1 MRFTS
6 LRLAPL
12 WATLTVSGPSLAAAS
27 LLVDDAGTTP
37 ESSCQLE
44 SWIRNTTGHSERTAV
59 PACTVAGTEWSFS
72 LSHLRGSGDTPWA
85 IGAKRT
91 LRGWHADRI
100 QLAGALQTGG
110 DLRHGGARG
119 WAINVPLSIAVDRQG
134 DVLIHANTGWV
145 RSRTERG
152 MTFGAGTE
160 IRIAPRWSV
169 LAEQFR
175 DAARQRSSQLGVR
188 RLLRN
193 DASLDL
199 LVGYQHGATSD
210 SWLTVGLNLP
220 LTR

>member
-12 WATLTVSGPSLAAAS
+12 WAILTVSGPSHAAAS

-37 ESSCQLE
+37 ESSCRME

-59 PACTVAGTEWSFS
+59 PACTVAGTEWSFA

-119 WAINVPLSIAVDRQG
+119 WAVNVPLSIAVDRQG
-134 DVLIHANTGWV
+134 DVLIHANTGWA
-145 RSRTERG
+145 RSRTERRL
-152 MTFGAGTE
+152 TFGAATE

-169 LAEQFR
+169 LAEQYR
-175 DAARQRSSQLGVR
+175 DAARHRSSQLGVR
-188 RLLRN
+188 RPLRN

-199 LVGYQHGATSD
+199 LLGHQHGAASD

>member
-12 WATLTVSGPSLAAAS
+12 WATLAASGASHAAAS

-37 ESSCQLE
+37 DASCQLE
-44 SWIRNTTGHSERTAV
+44 SWVRSSTGHSERSAV
-59 PACTVAGTEWSFS
+59 PACTVAGTEWSVA
-72 LSHLRGSGDTPWA
+72 LSHLRGRGDSPWTV
-85 IGAKRT
+85 GAKRT
-91 LRGWHADRI
+91 LGGWHADRI
-100 QLAGALQTGG
+100 QWAGDLQTGG

-119 WAINVPLSIAVDRQG
+119 WAVNLPLSIAVDRHG
-134 DVLIHANTGWV
+134 DVVIHANTGWM

-152 MTFGAGTE
+152 LTLGAATE

-169 LAEQFR
+169 LAEQHR
-175 DAARQRSSQLGVR
+175 DAARHRSRQLGVR

-199 LVGYQHGATSD
+199 LVGRQAGPASD
-210 SWLTVGLNLP
+210 AWLTVGLNLP

>member
-44 SWIRNTTGHSERTAV
+44 SWIRNTTGQSERTAV
-59 PACTVAGTEWSFS
+59 PACTVAGTEWSFA
-72 LSHLRGSGDTPWA
+72 LSHLRGSGDAPWA

-119 WAINVPLSIAVDRQG
+119 WAVNVPLSIAVDRQG

-152 MTFGAGTE
+152 LTFGAGTE

-169 LAEQFR
+169 LAEQYR
-175 DAARQRSSQLGVR
+175 DAARQRSSQFGVR

-199 LVGYQHGATSD
+199 LVGHQHGAASD

>member
-44 SWIRNTTGHSERTAV
+44 SWIRNTNGHSERTAV
-59 PACTVAGTEWSFS
+59 PACTVAGTEWSFG
-72 LSHLRGSGDTPWA
+72 LSHLHGSGDTPWA
-85 IGAKRT
+85 VGAKRT

-119 WAINVPLSIAVDRQG
+119 WAVNVPLSIAVDRQG

-152 MTFGAGTE
+152 LTFGAGTE

-169 LAEQFR
+169 LAEQYR
-175 DAARQRSSQLGVR
+175 DAARQRSSQFGVR
-188 RLLRN
+188 RLLRD

-199 LVGYQHGATSD
+199 LVGHQHGATSD